1 MSDEFKTRPDPDL
14 KPDNLAKKLDEKS
27 RADVETNPHAKMSAE
42 ESGRAEMTEPDSARM
57 ADATEP
63 AASRMADA
71 TEPDAQAAPAAHAE
85 PHATTPVDPAPTPNS
100 KKPGSEYTRREF
112 LAWGGAAA
120 LTPLLQQRQVIRPVQ
135 KKTVQLVTPP
145 SFTLSYLRPDDLL
158 NLDFEFINLKLN
170 PGNPPTLVRQNAGSP
185 AYLIVHFPPQ
195 SIAEE
200 AFYEVAEEFNAPGKS
215 DPLRPPPVFSRISGR
230 SRLAF
235 RIPDSL
241 PTIPYTLES
250 LLAWDLLEPSLV
262 PVALPPVTLVNGVIR
277 IRETATGT
285 APAPATVSQPAT
297 SAAPKTAAGKI
308 LTTIQRITDQSRASQ
323 PQSKAQAQVRAKP
336 PTAKLAPLQVIPKIA
351 EPAPTQTSIEMPYRL
366 IISPDA
372 RETWRHSPAPVTYD
386 GRTELWHT
394 RLAPLPPAD
403 GSDAEPL
410 DAPLYVRAV
419 WSPDCNV
426 DNVGQGPKHV
436 NVPFR
441 MSLDPQDR
449 HEIVHLSSNYFLK
462 KPNQTPLEPEPVDVK
477 RLMLSPL
484 GAWLDSQGL
493 WQPPAPLEVQEW
505 RHRATM
511 GRDHYVK
518 VVYKGYLLPFGNQAS
533 LVKVTERRFWKRDD
547 GQQIAYS
554 FQRMFIVVRKPE
566 RTIPV
571 PFQADDGRELPFR
584 RIRITTVVTPTLNKP
599 EESAVLNY
607 GQAAFWPRVG
617 NADFPFHVVA
627 EDWSGGSVEFETPM
641 LFVGNSCAYD
651 ASKMKIIVANYND
664 ATPVDRRRPPLRGQT
679 IAFAA
684 QSTKGE
690 TTLETDALTFAVK
703 TAGPNASPT
712 AFEMADQPLCFP
724 LLEEA
729 STYIPALKG
738 LAGVGATR
746 IAYPGAYVKNGL
758 GGSANKGELF
768 ARILDPPTMSFA
780 ANRGDKAGGVAS
792 PSFSV
797 AGLSRVLGP
806 VGSSAASDTSTSD
819 VLNDVLGGTFNPT
832 KIFND
837 SAKLLGGIL
846 LKDIIGLVNDFIGS
860 PSKALV
866 IKNET
871 VEENGAPVAV
881 KTLMR
886 WQPDLHD
893 ASIFIASRAG
903 HPAALTID
911 ATQIVHLNGQPPT
924 YEIRGELT
932 NFTLDLVKGIMS
944 FVRVMFASFVF
955 TAKSGQKADV
965 SPDFSG
971 LEFLGALKFIKELLD
986 KIQPPGSS
994 GFGQPIVD
1002 IGSSGARLGYTFG
1015 IPSVGFGVF
1024 SLQNIRFTT
1033 EITLPFNGDPLSLR
1047 FAFNERSSPFLLSVA
1062 MFGGGGFFAM
1072 VLTSEKI
1079 QLIEGS
1085 LEFGGSFSMNIGV
1098 ASGGVSLMAGI
1109 YFKYEEG
1116 EVTITGYV
1124 RCTGSLDVLGII
1136 SISAEFYMSLTYDSA
1151 KNSVYGQAS
1160 LTVKIKILFFSAK
1173 VTLKVEREFAHSPAP
1188 LFCDV
1193 MDQSHWLSYCE
1204 AFA

>member
-1 MSDEFKTRPDPDL
+1 MSDEFKTKPDPNLTPDDPAIKPGEKATPVEET
-14 KPDNLAKKLDEKS
+14 KPDAK
-27 RADVETNPHAKMSAE
+27 
-42 ESGRAEMTEPDSARM
+42 
-57 ADATEP
+57 
-63 AASRMADA
+63 
-71 TEPDAQAAPAAHAE
+71 AAPAAHAE
-85 PHATTPVDPAPTPNS
+85 PHAMKPADPASAPNS

-215 DPLRPPPVFSRISGR
+215 DPLRPPPVFSRVSGR

-241 PTIPYTLES
+241 PAIPYTIES

-277 IRETATGT
+277 IRDTGAAVTPAATGT
-285 APAPATVSQPAT
+285 TPAPATTSQPAT
-297 SAAPKTAAGKI
+297 STAPKTAAAKI
-308 LTTIQRITDQSRASQ
+308 LTTIQRMTGQSRASQ

-336 PTAKLAPLQVIPKIA
+336 PAAKLAPLQVIPKIA

-372 RETWRHSPAPVTYD
+372 RETWRHSPAAVTRD

-394 RLAPLPPAD
+394 RLAPLPAAD
-403 GSDAEPL
+403 GSSSAEPL

-566 RTIPV
+566 REIPV

-599 EESAVLNY
+599 EDSAVLNY
-607 GQAAFWPRVG
+607 GQTAFWPRVG

-651 ASKMKIIVANYND
+651 AAKMKIIVANYND

-690 TTLETDALTFAVK
+690 TTLETAALTFAVK

-746 IAYPGAYVKNGL
+746 IAYPDAYVKNGL

-780 ANRGDKAGGVAS
+780 ADRGDKAGGVAS

-819 VLNDVLGGTFNPT
+819 VLNDVLGGTFNPA

-903 HPAALTID
+903 QPAALTID
-911 ATQIVHLNGQPPT
+911 ATQIVHLDGQPPT

-932 NFTLDLVKGIMS
+932 NFTLDLVKGVMS
-944 FVRVMFASFVF
+944 FVRIMFASFVF
-955 TAKSGQKADV
+955 TAKSGQKASV

-971 LEFLGALKFIKELLD
+971 LEFLGALNFIKELLD

-1079 QLIEGS
+1079 KLIEGS

-1193 MDQSHWLSYCE
+1193 MDESHWLSYCE

>member
-1 MSDEFKTRPDPDL
+1 MSDEFKK
-14 KPDNLAKKLDEKS
+14 KPDSDLTPEERRTKLDEKKKLDEDTRPGAKL
-27 RADVETNPHAKMSAE
+27 APDEHARSDAKTAPDSYAKPDLTRSAE
-42 ESGRAEMTEPDSARM
+42 ESTSAEEIGPRATRTDATNLPPATRTAEETKPDGRAEPDETKRTDPDSI
-57 ADATEP
+57 
-63 AASRMADA
+63 
-71 TEPDAQAAPAAHAE
+71 PD
-85 PHATTPVDPAPTPNS
+85 S

-120 LTPLLQQRQVIRPVQ
+120 LTPILQQRQIIRPVQ
-135 KKTVQLVTPP
+135 KKPLQLATPP
-145 SFTLSYLRPDDLL
+145 SFTLSFLRPDDLL

-241 PTIPYTLES
+241 PAIPYTIES
-250 LLAWDLLEPSLV
+250 LLAWDILEPNLV
-262 PVALPPVTLVNGVIR
+262 PVALPPVTLINGAIR
-277 IRETATGT
+277 IRDTGAAVPVSQPAQ
-285 APAPATVSQPAT
+285 APAQPAT
-297 SAAPKTAAGKI
+297 SATPKTVGAKI
-308 LTTIQRITDQSRASQ
+308 LTTLQRMTDQSRAAQSQ
-323 PQSKAQAQVRAKP
+323 PQSQARVKP
-336 PTAKLAPLQVIPKIA
+336 PAAKLAPVQVIPKIA

-372 RETWRHSPAPVTYD
+372 RETWRHSVAAVTRD

-394 RLAPLPPAD
+394 RLAPLPAA
-403 GSDAEPL
+403 GSDANPDAEPP

-426 DNVGQGPKHV
+426 DNVGEGPKHV

-449 HEIVHLSSNYFLK
+449 HEIVHLSSNYYLK
-462 KPNQTPLEPEPVDVK
+462 KPNQSPLVPEPVDVK

-533 LVKVTERRFWKRDD
+533 LVKVTERRFWKRED

-566 RTIPV
+566 REIPV

-599 EESAVLNY
+599 EESAVLTY
-607 GQAAFWPRVG
+607 GQSAFWPRVG
-617 NADFPFHVVA
+617 NADFPFHVIA

-651 ASKMKIIVANYND
+651 APKMKIIVANYND
-664 ATPVDRRRPPLRGQT
+664 ATPVDRRRPLLRGQT

-729 STYIPALKG
+729 SAFVPALKG

-746 IAYPGAYVKNGL
+746 IAYPDAYVKNGL

-768 ARILDPPTMSFA
+768 ARIIDPPTMSFA
-780 ANRGDKAGGVAS
+780 ANNGDKAGGVAS

-806 VGSSAASDTSTSD
+806 VGSSTFSTAPSTPPRSSMTRRSSSAASSSRTSSGSSTTSSARPRRPSSSRTRRSRRTAPPWPSRPSCGGSPTST
-819 VLNDVLGGTFNPT
+819 TP
-832 KIFND
+832 
-837 SAKLLGGIL
+837 
-846 LKDIIGLVNDFIGS
+846 
-860 PSKALV
+860 
-866 IKNET
+866 
-871 VEENGAPVAV
+871 
-881 KTLMR
+881 
-886 WQPDLHD
+886 
-893 ASIFIASRAG
+893 
-903 HPAALTID
+903 
-911 ATQIVHLNGQPPT
+911 
-924 YEIRGELT
+924 
-932 NFTLDLVKGIMS
+932 
-944 FVRVMFASFVF
+944 
-955 TAKSGQKADV
+955 
-965 SPDFSG
+965 
-971 LEFLGALKFIKELLD
+971 
-986 KIQPPGSS
+986 
-994 GFGQPIVD
+994 
-1002 IGSSGARLGYTFG
+1002 
-1015 IPSVGFGVF
+1015 
-1024 SLQNIRFTT
+1024 
-1033 EITLPFNGDPLSLR
+1033 
-1047 FAFNERSSPFLLSVA
+1047 RSS
-1062 MFGGGGFFAM
+1062 
-1072 VLTSEKI
+1072 
-1079 QLIEGS
+1079 
-1085 LEFGGSFSMNIGV
+1085 
-1098 ASGGVSLMAGI
+1098 
-1109 YFKYEEG
+1109 
-1116 EVTITGYV
+1116 
-1124 RCTGSLDVLGII
+1124 
-1136 SISAEFYMSLTYDSA
+1136 
-1151 KNSVYGQAS
+1151 
-1160 LTVKIKILFFSAK
+1160 
-1173 VTLKVEREFAHSPAP
+1173 SPRAP
-1188 LFCDV
+1188 
-1193 MDQSHWLSYCE
+1193 
-1204 AFA
+1204 ATPPR